1 MIELKVASKYWVT
14 DDRWNENKWL
24 GDRRIYRYNENN
36 DTHTHYYLNEKK
48 VVIRTNDAGVGID

>member
-24 GDRRIYRYNENN
+24 GDRRIYRYNKKKIM
-36 DTHTHYYLNEKK
+36 THTY
-48 VVIRTNDAGVGID
+48 TTT